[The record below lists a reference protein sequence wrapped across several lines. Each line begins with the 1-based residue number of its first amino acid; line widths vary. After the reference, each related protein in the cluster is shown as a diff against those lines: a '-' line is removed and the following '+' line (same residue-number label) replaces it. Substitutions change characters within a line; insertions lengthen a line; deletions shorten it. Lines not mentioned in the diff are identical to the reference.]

1 MYDFIERKFGYT
13 RKEASWIFYDIA
25 NSEFILMT
33 TTVIFPLMMSYIST
47 DQGSIYVGWANTI
60 YALVLAVLAPILGTV
75 ADYQGYK
82 KRMFKFF
89 LTLGLF
95 GGFVMTI
102 PSLSDIQ
109 ATIIY
114 IFTMIGYSGA
124 NVFYDA
130 FLVDVTSESRLNKIS
145 SAGYGWGYI
154 GSVLPF
160 LVFVIPF
167 AAVTLFGGESNS
179 LNLGGFVLT
188 YRYAMSLSM
197 IFAAI
202 WWLILSL
209 PIIRNVNQ
217 RYYRNREKQVIRKSF
232 VRLGNTF
239 RNIQKH
245 RNVFLFC
252 LAYFFY
258 IDVVNSVI
266 KMAVALATDMGI
278 SPAASLGVIILAQFV
293 AFPSAIGYGAL
304 ANRFGDKRLLFVG
317 IAGYFV
323 VIFVGSSLEANPNM
337 LWVLGFIVG
346 LFQGGIQAI
355 SRSFFAKL
363 IPDKKDT
370 NEYFGFFSIFSK
382 FSAIL
387 GPLAISV
394 VVTITGSAS
403 LGIIALIPILLAG
416 GLVLFFV
423 KEPEQ

>member
-124 NVFYDA
+124 NVLYDA

-217 RYYRNREKQVIRKSF
+217 RYYRNREKQVILKSF